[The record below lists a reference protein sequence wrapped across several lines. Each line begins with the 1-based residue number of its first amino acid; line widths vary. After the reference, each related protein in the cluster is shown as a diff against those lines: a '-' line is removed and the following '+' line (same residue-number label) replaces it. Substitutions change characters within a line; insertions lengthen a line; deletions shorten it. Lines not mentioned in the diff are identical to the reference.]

1 MIRIKPISVK
11 GHYAIG
17 ETPPLADTSFV
28 TRKYLNKPYA
38 NQSAAQRLDIY
49 LPESG
54 DGPFPVIIAI
64 HGGAFMGC
72 DKADLQVLPMLHGLK
87 RGYAVVSINYRM
99 SGEAKFPALIMD
111 AKAAV
116 RWIRANAAQY
126 GFDPT
131 CVAAWGGSAGGYL
144 ALMLGVSAGSKKL
157 EDLSMGNADQ
167 PCNVQAVVS
176 WFGPVN
182 FLKMDDQLAENGL
195 LAPPGMRHNDPHAPE
210 ALLLGG
216 KITRI
221 PARVRASNPETYIH
235 EVMPPFFLQHGT
247 LDPVVPV
254 QQSIEFAAKLI
265 NVLGP
270 SKVTLEILENAV
282 HADPKFEIEENI
294 NKVLDF
300 LDRNMMVK

>member
-1 MIRIKPISVK
+1 MIRNKPISVK

-17 ETPPLADTSFV
+17 ETPPPADTSFV

-38 NQSAAQRLDIY
+38 SLSAAQMLDIY
-49 LPESG
+49 LPEFG

-144 ALMLGVSAGSKKL
+144 ALMLGVSPNSKR
-157 EDLSMGNADQ
+157 
-167 PCNVQAVVS
+167 
-176 WFGPVN
+176 
-182 FLKMDDQLAENGL
+182 AE
-195 LAPPGMRHNDPHAPE
+195 RE
-210 ALLLGG
+210 AMTAL
-216 KITRI
+216 
-221 PARVRASNPETYIH
+221 
-235 EVMPPFFLQHGT
+235 
-247 LDPVVPV
+247 
-254 QQSIEFAAKLI
+254 
-265 NVLGP
+265 
-270 SKVTLEILENAV
+270 
-282 HADPKFEIEENI
+282 
-294 NKVLDF
+294 
-300 LDRNMMVK
+300 